1 MVCPSNPFVS
11 VDPILAVPGVED
23 AVRSCVAPVIAV
35 SPIVAGA
42 ALKGPAAKMMREL
55 RVPVTALEVARHYA
69 RRGLLDGFVLDRQ
82 DQALRGEVEAL
93 GVAVL
98 VTDTVM
104 VSIEDRERLARQVL
118 EWAKRSS
125 LPCST
130 T

>member
-1 MVCPSNPFVS
+1 M
-11 VDPILAVPGVED
+11 
-23 AVRSCVAPVIAV
+23 IAV

-55 RVPVTALEVARHYA
+55 RVPVTAIEVARHYA

-104 VSIEDRERLARQVL
+104 VSLEDRERLAREVL
-118 EWAKRSS
+118 EWASELRSGRAA
-125 LPCST
+125 
-130 T
+130 